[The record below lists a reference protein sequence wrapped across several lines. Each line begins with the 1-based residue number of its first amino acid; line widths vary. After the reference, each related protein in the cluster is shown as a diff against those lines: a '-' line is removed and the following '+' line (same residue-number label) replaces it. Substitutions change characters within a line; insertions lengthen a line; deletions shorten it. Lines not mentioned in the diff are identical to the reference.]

1 MTNFLYTR
9 NTNSGISKN
18 TFECI
23 KIKTNCNKDMLL
35 FKKFCDTRTYKGTDI
50 SYSYMWCIRPNRN
63 SISRI
68 EKVGHTWL
76 IQERKDENISATGL
90 HFSKTLI
97 NQSAFS
103 VCTVNFKN
111 ILKLKILTESVIIR
125 ESIIHKTISLTQVVF
140 PLSPLQM
147 VQQLPRTNSGKVLP

>member
-50 SYSYMWCIRPNRN
+50 SYSYMWCMRPNRN
-63 SISRI
+63 SISHI

-76 IQERKDENISATGL
+76 IQERIGENISATGL
-90 HFSKTLI
+90 HSSKDYKENTDNFS
-97 NQSAFS
+97 NFASDVGSAS
-103 VCTVNFKN
+103 AN
-111 ILKLKILTESVIIR
+111 TEIIQLVDVESTPVVEKSTSIR
-125 ESIIHKTISLTQVVF
+125 ESIILKSINLTQVVF
-140 PLSPLQM
+140 PLSP
-147 VQQLPRTNSGKVLP
+147 